1 MEPEG
6 AKRIRDLIDLLIARS
21 QGNVDIVQNKTEFS
35 ALDNLRIQNA
45 KFLTGVAKEL
55 NEIRSLIYGPG
66 TNT

>member
-6 AKRIRDLIDLLIARS
+6 AVRIRNLIDLLIARS

-55 NEIRSLIYGPG
+55 NEIRSLIYEPG